1 MCEFVNT
8 ALMPPMH
15 PQIWSRQ
22 TFSCPDGARWLPMA
36 ADYVEWS
43 KLIGNLLGENLITC
57 MECFLIFMLTSCLFQ
72 YCVRLFFGCN
82 RLAGIWLSGI
92 DEETCESMLEVWMKM
107 HSLHIGVPGR
117 HIQMHWGQIDSCKEP
132 RWHKVREAVKGLH
145 RRPQTIYVFFAKL
158 HLSRFTHFPGIILR
172 SSDSTS
178 GT

>member
-1 MCEFVNT
+1 
-8 ALMPPMH
+8 MPPMYSKIWLG
-15 PQIWSRQ
+15 QIFSR
-22 TFSCPDGARWLPMA
+22 SDGARWFPMA

-107 HSLHIGVPGR
+107 HSLHIGGPGR
-117 HIQMHWGQIDSCKEP
+117 HIQMHWGQIISCSKEP
-132 RWHKVREAVKGLH
+132 KKCKKLWRSFVDSEDPKKATFCREVAFVAIH
-145 RRPQTIYVFFAKL
+145 AF
-158 HLSRFTHFPGIILR
+158 SRDNIKIII
-172 SSDSTS
+172 
-178 GT
+178 